1 MRRSGTIQKQID
13 LFMESVKK
21 LKYYKVACLAKGDVQ
36 SVYVSGRDKEDAL
49 QRVKSKYGGKYE
61 PVKIELV

>member
-1 MRRSGTIQKQID
+1 MST
-13 LFMESVKK
+13 
-21 LKYYKVACLAKGDVQ
+21 KYYKVACLAKGDVK

-49 QRVKSKYGGKYE
+49 QRVKSRYGGKYE